1 MTKNIKEKL
10 GEFARLSI
18 NSINGALKYKGF
30 KVKKTFWKDKS
41 VWEQSTLKDHNKFK
55 SSEMF

>member
-30 KVKKTFWKDKS
+30 KVKKHFEKIKEFES
-41 VWEQSTLKDHNKFK
+41 RVH
-55 SSEMF
+55 

>member
-30 KVKKTFWKDKS
+30 KVKKHFEKIKEFES
-41 VWEQSTLKDHNKFK
+41 RVLERSQQLQN
-55 SSEMF
+55 